1 MSTTFAIRAR
11 LRNCQMSPC
20 KARLVVDVVRGR
32 PVEEAL
38 AQLQHLPHAAAR
50 PIYKLIASA
59 AANAE
64 ETYGLSRG
72 ELTVA
77 EIFADGARTQRRGY
91 FGGRSRFKP
100 VLRRSC
106 HITVGLREAN
116 PQPMP
121 GDRPEA
127 GAATGD
133 EE

>member
-1 MSTTFAIRAR
+1 MSTSFAIRAR
-11 LRNCQMSPC
+11 LRNCQMSPR

-64 ETYGLSRG
+64 ETYGLNRG
-72 ELTVA
+72 ELLVS

-121 GDRPEA
+121 GDAPAA
-127 GAATGD
+127 GA

>member
-1 MSTTFAIRAR
+1 MSSTFAIRAR
-11 LRNCQMSPC
+11 LRNCQMSPR

-38 AQLQHLPHAAAR
+38 AQLRHLPNAAAR

-64 ETYGLSRG
+64 ETYGLAQRDLVVS
-72 ELTVA
+72 
-77 EIFADGARTQRRGY
+77 EIFADGGRTQRRGY

-106 HITVGLREAN
+106 HITVGLREVN
-116 PQPMP
+116 PEPMTGTP
-121 GDRPEA
+121 APAADAGD
-127 GAATGD
+127 AA
-133 EE
+133 